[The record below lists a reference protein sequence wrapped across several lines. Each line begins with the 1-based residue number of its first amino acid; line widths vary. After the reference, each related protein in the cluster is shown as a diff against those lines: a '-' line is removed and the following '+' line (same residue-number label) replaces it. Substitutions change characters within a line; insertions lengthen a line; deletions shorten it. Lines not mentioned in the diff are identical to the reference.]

1 MTGKRGPKPKGKGKR
16 KCKWEGP
23 RLILSLLRT
32 DHGKRWGGWGG
43 EAGSNNRCGPQCTL
57 PIVFPSSPKA
67 ELEIWEDDPSLVSTC
82 VHLSKHS
89 TTGCEVWP
97 NTPQQ
102 SGAPATRQA
111 SHSSPQIQCSLGLK
125 VTPDLLCPRQQ
136 HSPTPP
142 PRAPPRENS
151 HKALM
156 GSGGWRQSV
165 LFPHWPETSQANTE
179 T

>member
-1 MTGKRGPKPKGKGKR
+1 MAKGVGGGGSGKQQQV
-16 KCKWEGP
+16 
-23 RLILSLLRT
+23 RT
-32 DHGKRWGGWGG
+32 TVYFANCFS
-43 EAGSNNRCGPQCTL
+43 EQPQ
-57 PIVFPSSPKA
+57 SR
-67 ELEIWEDDPSLVSTC
+67 ELETWEDDPSLVSMC

-136 HSPTPP
+136 HSPTSPTPP
-142 PRAPPRENS
+142 PPESPTQGEQPQGPDG
-151 HKALM
+151 K
-156 GSGGWRQSV
+156 GGWRQSV